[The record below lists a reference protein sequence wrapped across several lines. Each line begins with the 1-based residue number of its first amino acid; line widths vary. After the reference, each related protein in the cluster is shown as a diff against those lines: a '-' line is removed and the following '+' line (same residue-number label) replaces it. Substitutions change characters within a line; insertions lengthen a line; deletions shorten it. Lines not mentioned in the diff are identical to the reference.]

1 MLDPP
6 TPLST
11 PTLTSNTRQLA
22 KAAALELLQN
32 GQRPTAERVR
42 QAIGQGAQQTILSAL
57 DELWAEVG
65 ERLREPRLP
74 EALVEPVAEL
84 WARAL
89 AEADQQWQEERGRL
103 GGQLEIAERQLEAL
117 TEQNRALETALA
129 AAEARATA
137 AEQRGEEQAARIEA
151 LETKRLELD
160 GALTRLRDENDQ
172 LRASVQAER
181 DGRERDQAAWLQQ
194 IDKARQDLKT
204 ANADRER
211 SNQLLDQERETAASQ
226 RVLLAQREQRLE
238 DLQAKLTAAD
248 DTMAQLEQ
256 RTEVLGKAVQEA
268 EIATLRTN
276 LARDQLAGALQ
287 SAQEAT
293 VNLQQRLDASDRS
306 RADLAAENAR
316 LREQLVGLHASQDRL
331 EETLALALGR
341 RGGDEREAD
350 SG

>member
-1 MLDPP
+1 M
-6 TPLST
+6 
-11 PTLTSNTRQLA
+11 SNTRQLA

-57 DELWAEVG
+57 DDLWAEVG

-89 AEADQQWQEERGRL
+89 AEADQQWQTERGRL
-103 GGQLEIAERQLEAL
+103 GEQLETAERQLTAL
-117 TEQNRALETALA
+117 TEKNDTLETALEA
-129 AAEARATA
+129 AQARATA
-137 AEQRGEEQAARIEA
+137 AEHKVEEQAARIEA
-151 LETKRLELD
+151 LDGKQLELD

-172 LRASVQAER
+172 LRASVQTER
-181 DGRERDQAAWLQQ
+181 DGRERDQAAWLQKV
-194 IDKARQDLKT
+194 DKARQDLKT
-204 ANADRER
+204 ANADRKR

-238 DLQAKLTAAD
+238 DLQVKLTAAD

-268 EIATLRTN
+268 EIATLRIN
-276 LARDQLAGALQ
+276 LDRDELARALQ
-287 SAQEAT
+287 SAQDAT
-293 VNLQQRLDASDRS
+293 VNLRERLDASDRS
-306 RADLAAENAR
+306 REGLAAENAR
-316 LREQLVGLHASQDRL
+316 LREQLAGLQASQDRL
-331 EETLALALGR
+331 QETVALAIGR
-341 RGGDEREAD
+341 PRGDKWEVDPG
-350 SG
+350 